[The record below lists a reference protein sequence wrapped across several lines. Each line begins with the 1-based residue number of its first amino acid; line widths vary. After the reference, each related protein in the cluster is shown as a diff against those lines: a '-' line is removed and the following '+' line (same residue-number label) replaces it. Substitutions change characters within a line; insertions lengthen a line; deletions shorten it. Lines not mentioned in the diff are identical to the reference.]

1 MPFRTKSGI
10 FLGLLMASL
19 SLRAETQEKAGPVDK
34 PGKTAATEKSR
45 ATVYSVQ
52 PPDGRAGRPL
62 GEAAAAAVVDRLVT
76 ALTGMPTPAEAWRSL
91 VNPKDRIGIKVSATG
106 SPILA
111 THVELVEAVVR
122 GLESAGI
129 PRAAVWVWDRDLEK
143 LQAAGFRQRP
153 GGYRVGSV
161 PPLKG
166 YDRKA
171 FVTAPVIGKLVWG
184 DVLFDRTLPR
194 GLPGE
199 TPPGDELSS
208 NSHLA
213 EILARRVDKVINM
226 PVLCEESSCGIAGA
240 LYNMT
245 VPNLDNW
252 RRFVQPDGSGADS
265 MAWAYSQPALGS
277 KVVLHIMDCWTAQF
291 AGGPQ
296 GDPHYLAQSGCIR
309 ASRDPVALDSL
320 AFREIEEWRGPA
332 KLPPLGRRGA
342 WLKTAQSAGL
352 GIADPDRIDLIP
364 VNP

>member
-1 MPFRTKSGI
+1 MQIRIPLFFWT
-10 FLGLLMASL
+10 LLLAVAPL
-19 SLRAETQEKAGPVDK
+19 QAEKAGN
-34 PGKTAATEKSR
+34 TEKPSAPQRPR
-45 ATVYSVQ
+45 ATVYSVN

-62 GEAAAAAVVDRLVT
+62 SEPVAAAVVERLVIAVTGKPT
-76 ALTGMPTPAEAWRSL
+76 AAEAWKSL
-91 VNPKDRIGIKVSATG
+91 VTPKDRVGIKVSAAG

-111 THVELVEAVVR
+111 THVPLVEAVLR

-129 PRAAVWVWDRDLEK
+129 PRNAVWVWDRDRERLE
-143 LQAAGFRQRP
+143 AAGFKQRP

-161 PPLKG
+161 PPFTG
-166 YDRKA
+166 YDRKT

-184 DVLFDRTLPR
+184 DVLFDRTLPK

-199 TPPGDELSS
+199 VPLGDELSS

-213 EILARRVDKVINM
+213 EVLARRVDKVINM

-252 RRFVQPDGSGADS
+252 RRFVQPDGSGAES
-265 MAWAYSQPALGS
+265 IAWAYSQPALGP

-296 GDPHYLAQSGCIR
+296 GDPHYLAQPGCIR
-309 ASRDPVALDSL
+309 ASLDPVALDSL
-320 AFREIEEWRGPA
+320 AFRQIEEWRVPA
-332 KLPPLGRRGA
+332 KLPPLGRRGE
-342 WLKTAQSAGL
+342 WLQTAQSSGL
-352 GIADPDRIDLIP
+352 GVADPERIDLLTLSP
-364 VNP
+364 